1 MKNRVKKVLMLTGI
15 LCVIGITLCACQ
27 GTKEVPNEDQQQD
40 GSSETNS
47 EDDAADDTLNQEPDT
62 ENADKMNNGSP
73 EDDAADDT
81 LNQEPDTENAD
92 KMNNGSPEDDAADDT
107 LNQEPDIENAGKTN
121 NGSQSEANGGEINT
135 ADPNLEGTI
144 KEIQEKQLTVVE
156 SITEESE
163 NGGDIM
169 VGPGSGDDSEFN
181 KVTVTYDDNTVF
193 VIKNIYD
200 GGARSE
206 TENGTSSDLATGQMV
221 EIWGTSAADGLQ
233 ATQICIVKVVSD

>member
-15 LCVIGITLCACQ
+15 LCVMGITLCACQ
-27 GTKEVPNEDQQQD
+27 GTKEVSDENQNQEEIGGTDSKEKDIPNEDQEQ
-40 GSSETNS
+40 
-47 EDDAADDTLNQEPDT
+47 
-62 ENADKMNNGSP
+62 ENADK
-73 EDDAADDT
+73 T
-81 LNQEPDTENAD
+81 
-92 KMNNGSPEDDAADDT
+92 
-107 LNQEPDIENAGKTN
+107 
-121 NGSQSEANGGEINT
+121 NGSQSEAKGGEINT
-135 ADPNLEGTI
+135 AAPNLEGTI
-144 KEIQEKQLTVVE
+144 KDIQEKQLTVVE

-181 KVTVTYDDNTVF
+181 KVTVTYNDNTVF

-200 GGARSE
+200 GGARFE
-206 TENGTSSDLATGQMV
+206 TENGTSSDLTTGQMV

>member
-15 LCVIGITLCACQ
+15 LCVMGITLCACQ
-27 GTKEVPNEDQQQD
+27 GTKEVSDENQNQEEIGGTDSKEKYIPNEDQEQED
-40 GSSETNS
+40 PSETNS
-47 EDDAADDTLNQEPDT
+47 EDDADDTLNQESNT
-62 ENADKMNNGSP
+62 ENTD
-73 EDDAADDT
+73 ET
-81 LNQEPDTENAD
+81 
-92 KMNNGSPEDDAADDT
+92 
-107 LNQEPDIENAGKTN
+107 
-121 NGSQSEANGGEINT
+121 NGSQSEAKGGEINT
-135 ADPNLEGTI
+135 AAPNLEGTI
-144 KEIQEKQLTVVE
+144 KDIQEKQLTVVE

-169 VGPGSGDDSEFN
+169 VGPGSGDDSEFS

-206 TENGTSSDLATGQMV
+206 TENGISSDLTTGQMV

-233 ATQICIVKVVSD
+233 ATQICIVKVVLD

>member
-15 LCVIGITLCACQ
+15 LCIMGITLCACQ
-27 GTKEVPNEDQQQD
+27 GTKEVSDENQNQEEIGRTDSKVKDILNEDQEQED
-40 GSSETNS
+40 PSETNS
-47 EDDAADDTLNQEPDT
+47 EDDAADDTLNQESNT
-62 ENADKMNNGSP
+62 ENTDK
-73 EDDAADDT
+73 T
-81 LNQEPDTENAD
+81 
-92 KMNNGSPEDDAADDT
+92 
-107 LNQEPDIENAGKTN
+107 
-121 NGSQSEANGGEINT
+121 NGSQSEAKGGEINT
-135 ADPNLEGTI
+135 AAPNLEGTI
-144 KEIQEKQLTVVE
+144 KDIQEKQLSVVE
-156 SITEESE
+156 SIIEESE

-169 VGPGSGDDSEFN
+169 VGPGSGDDSEFS

-206 TENGTSSDLATGQMV
+206 TENGTSSDLTTGQMV

>member
-15 LCVIGITLCACQ
+15 LCVMGITLCACQ
-27 GTKEVPNEDQQQD
+27 GTKEVSDENQNQEEIGGTDSKEKDIPNEDQEQED
-40 GSSETNS
+40 PSETNS
-47 EDDAADDTLNQEPDT
+47 EDDAADDTLNQESNT
-62 ENADKMNNGSP
+62 ENTD
-73 EDDAADDT
+73 ET
-81 LNQEPDTENAD
+81 
-92 KMNNGSPEDDAADDT
+92 
-107 LNQEPDIENAGKTN
+107 
-121 NGSQSEANGGEINT
+121 NGSQSEAKGGEINT
-135 ADPNLEGTI
+135 AAPNLEGTI
-144 KEIQEKQLTVVE
+144 KDIQEKQLTVVE

-193 VIKNIYD
+193 VIKNIYN

-206 TENGTSSDLATGQMV
+206 TENGTSSDLSTGQMV

>member
-1 MKNRVKKVLMLTGI
+1 MINRVKKVLILTGI

-27 GTKEVPNEDQQQD
+27 GTKEVSDENQNQEEIGGTDSKEKYIPNEDQEQED
-40 GSSETNS
+40 PSETNS
-47 EDDAADDTLNQEPDT
+47 EDDADDTLNQESNT
-62 ENADKMNNGSP
+62 ENTD
-73 EDDAADDT
+73 ET
-81 LNQEPDTENAD
+81 
-92 KMNNGSPEDDAADDT
+92 
-107 LNQEPDIENAGKTN
+107 
-121 NGSQSEANGGEINT
+121 NGSQSGAKGGEINT
-135 ADPNLEGTI
+135 SAPNVEGTI

-156 SITEESE
+156 YITEECE

-169 VGPGSGDDSEFN
+169 VGPGSGDDSEFS

-206 TENGTSSDLATGQMV
+206 TENGTSSDLTTGQMV

-233 ATQICIVKVVSD
+233 ATQICIVKVVSN

>member
-1 MKNRVKKVLMLTGI
+1 MINRVKKVLILTGI

-27 GTKEVPNEDQQQD
+27 GTKEVSDENQNQEEIGGTDSKEKYIPNEDQEQED
-40 GSSETNS
+40 PSETNS
-47 EDDAADDTLNQEPDT
+47 EDDADDTLNQESNT
-62 ENADKMNNGSP
+62 ENTD
-73 EDDAADDT
+73 ET
-81 LNQEPDTENAD
+81 
-92 KMNNGSPEDDAADDT
+92 
-107 LNQEPDIENAGKTN
+107 
-121 NGSQSEANGGEINT
+121 NGSQSGAKGGEINT
-135 ADPNLEGTI
+135 SAPNVEGTI

-156 SITEESE
+156 YITEECE

-169 VGPGSGDDSEFN
+169 VGPGSGDDSEFS

-206 TENGTSSDLATGQMV
+206 TENGTSSDLTTGQMV

>member
-1 MKNRVKKVLMLTGI
+1 MINRVKKVLILTGI

-27 GTKEVPNEDQQQD
+27 GTKEVSDENQNQEEIGGTDSKEKDIPNEDREQED
-40 GSSETNS
+40 PSETNS
-47 EDDAADDTLNQEPDT
+47 EDDADDTLNQESNT
-62 ENADKMNNGSP
+62 ENTD
-73 EDDAADDT
+73 ET
-81 LNQEPDTENAD
+81 
-92 KMNNGSPEDDAADDT
+92 
-107 LNQEPDIENAGKTN
+107 
-121 NGSQSEANGGEINT
+121 NGSQSGAKGGEINT
-135 ADPNLEGTI
+135 SAPNVEGTI

-156 SITEESE
+156 YITEECE

-169 VGPGSGDDSEFN
+169 VGPGSGDDSEFS

-206 TENGTSSDLATGQMV
+206 TENGTSSDLTTGQMV

-233 ATQICIVKVVSD
+233 ATQICIVKVVLD

>member
-15 LCVIGITLCACQ
+15 LCVMGITLCACQ
-27 GTKEVPNEDQQQD
+27 GTKEVSDENQNQEEIGGTDSKEKDIPNENQKQEDP
-40 GSSETNS
+40 SETNS
-47 EDDAADDTLNQEPDT
+47 EDDAADNTLNQESNT
-62 ENADKMNNGSP
+62 ENADK
-73 EDDAADDT
+73 T
-81 LNQEPDTENAD
+81 
-92 KMNNGSPEDDAADDT
+92 
-107 LNQEPDIENAGKTN
+107 
-121 NGSQSEANGGEINT
+121 NGSQSEAKGGEINT
-135 ADPNLEGTI
+135 AAPNLEGTI
-144 KEIQEKQLTVVE
+144 KDIQEKQLTVVE

-193 VIKNIYD
+193 VIKNIYN

-206 TENGTSSDLATGQMV
+206 TENGTSSDLSTGQMV

>member
-15 LCVIGITLCACQ
+15 LCVMGITLCACQ
-27 GTKEVPNEDQQQD
+27 GTKEVSDENQNQEEIGGTDSKEKDIPNEDQEQED
-40 GSSETNS
+40 PSETNS
-47 EDDAADDTLNQEPDT
+47 EDDAADNTLNQESNT
-62 ENADKMNNGSP
+62 ENADK
-73 EDDAADDT
+73 T
-81 LNQEPDTENAD
+81 
-92 KMNNGSPEDDAADDT
+92 
-107 LNQEPDIENAGKTN
+107 
-121 NGSQSEANGGEINT
+121 NGSQSEAKGGEINT
-135 ADPNLEGTI
+135 AAPNLEGTI
-144 KEIQEKQLTVVE
+144 KDIQEKQLTVVE

-169 VGPGSGDDSEFN
+169 VGPGSSDDSEFN

-206 TENGTSSDLATGQMV
+206 TENGTSSDLTTGQMV

>member
-1 MKNRVKKVLMLTGI
+1 MKNRVKKVLILTGI
-15 LCVIGITLCACQ
+15 LCVMGITLCACQ
-27 GTKEVPNEDQQQD
+27 GTKDVSDENQNQEEIGGTDSKEKDIPNEDQEQED
-40 GSSETNS
+40 PSETNS
-47 EDDAADDTLNQEPDT
+47 EDDAADDTLNQESNT
-62 ENADKMNNGSP
+62 ENTD
-73 EDDAADDT
+73 ET
-81 LNQEPDTENAD
+81 
-92 KMNNGSPEDDAADDT
+92 
-107 LNQEPDIENAGKTN
+107 
-121 NGSQSEANGGEINT
+121 NGSQSEAKGGEINT
-135 ADPNLEGTI
+135 AAPNLEGTI
-144 KEIQEKQLTVVE
+144 KDIQEKQLTVVE

-169 VGPGSGDDSEFN
+169 VGPGSGDDSEFS

-221 EIWGTSAADGLQ
+221 EIWGTSAADSLQ

>member
-1 MKNRVKKVLMLTGI
+1 MKNRVKKVLMLAGI
-15 LCVIGITLCACQ
+15 LCVMGITLCACQ
-27 GTKEVPNEDQQQD
+27 GTKEVSDENQNQEEIGGTDSKEKDIPNENQKQEDP
-40 GSSETNS
+40 SETNS
-47 EDDAADDTLNQEPDT
+47 EDDAADNTLNQESNT
-62 ENADKMNNGSP
+62 ENTDK
-73 EDDAADDT
+73 T
-81 LNQEPDTENAD
+81 
-92 KMNNGSPEDDAADDT
+92 
-107 LNQEPDIENAGKTN
+107 
-121 NGSQSEANGGEINT
+121 NGSQSEAKGGEINT
-135 ADPNLEGTI
+135 AAPNLEGTI
-144 KEIQEKQLTVVE
+144 KDIQEKQLTVVE

-206 TENGTSSDLATGQMV
+206 TENGTSSDLTTGQMV

>member
-15 LCVIGITLCACQ
+15 LCIMGITLCACQ
-27 GTKEVPNEDQQQD
+27 GTKEVSDENQNQEEIGRTDSKVKDILNEDQEQED
-40 GSSETNS
+40 SSETNS
-47 EDDAADDTLNQEPDT
+47 EDDAADDTLNQESNT
-62 ENADKMNNGSP
+62 ENTDK
-73 EDDAADDT
+73 T
-81 LNQEPDTENAD
+81 
-92 KMNNGSPEDDAADDT
+92 
-107 LNQEPDIENAGKTN
+107 
-121 NGSQSEANGGEINT
+121 NGSQSEAKGGEINT
-135 ADPNLEGTI
+135 AAPNLEGTI

-156 SITEESE
+156 SIIEESE

-169 VGPGSGDDSEFN
+169 VGPGSGDDSEFS

-206 TENGTSSDLATGQMV
+206 TENGTSSDLTTGQMV

>member
-15 LCVIGITLCACQ
+15 LCVMGITLCACQ
-27 GTKEVPNEDQQQD
+27 GTKEVSDENQNQEEIGGTDSEEKDIPNEDQEQENP
-40 GSSETNS
+40 SETNS
-47 EDDAADDTLNQEPDT
+47 EDDAADNTLNQESNT
-62 ENADKMNNGSP
+62 ENADK
-73 EDDAADDT
+73 T
-81 LNQEPDTENAD
+81 
-92 KMNNGSPEDDAADDT
+92 
-107 LNQEPDIENAGKTN
+107 
-121 NGSQSEANGGEINT
+121 NGSQSEAKGGEINT
-135 ADPNLEGTI
+135 AAPNLEGTI
-144 KEIQEKQLTVVE
+144 KDIQEKQLTVVE

-193 VIKNIYD
+193 VIEYIYD

-206 TENGTSSDLATGQMV
+206 TENGTASDLTTGQMV
-221 EIWGTSAADGLQ
+221 QIWGSSTADGVQ

>member
-47 EDDAADDTLNQEPDT
+47 
-62 ENADKMNNGSP
+62 

-181 KVTVTYDDNTVF
+181 KVTVTYNDNTVF

-200 GGARSE
+200 GGARFE
-206 TENGTSSDLATGQMV
+206 TENGTSSDLTTGQMV
-221 EIWGTSAADGLQ
+221 EIWGTSAADGMQ

>member
-1 MKNRVKKVLMLTGI
+1 MKNRVKKVLILTGI
-15 LCVIGITLCACQ
+15 LCVMGITLCACQ
-27 GTKEVPNEDQQQD
+27 GTKEVSDENQNQEEIGGTDSKEKDIPNEDQEQENP
-40 GSSETNS
+40 SETNS
-47 EDDAADDTLNQEPDT
+47 EDDAADNTLNQESNT
-62 ENADKMNNGSP
+62 ENADK
-73 EDDAADDT
+73 T
-81 LNQEPDTENAD
+81 
-92 KMNNGSPEDDAADDT
+92 
-107 LNQEPDIENAGKTN
+107 
-121 NGSQSEANGGEINT
+121 NGSQSEAKGGEINT
-135 ADPNLEGTI
+135 AAPNLEGSI
-144 KEIQEKQLTVVE
+144 KDIQEKQLTVVE

>member
-1 MKNRVKKVLMLTGI
+1 MKNRVKKVLILTGI
-15 LCVIGITLCACQ
+15 LCVMGITLCACQ
-27 GTKEVPNEDQQQD
+27 GTKEVSDENQNQEEIGRTDSKVKDILNEDQEQED
-40 GSSETNS
+40 PSETNS
-47 EDDAADDTLNQEPDT
+47 EDDAADDTLNQESNT
-62 ENADKMNNGSP
+62 ENTDK
-73 EDDAADDT
+73 T
-81 LNQEPDTENAD
+81 
-92 KMNNGSPEDDAADDT
+92 
-107 LNQEPDIENAGKTN
+107 
-121 NGSQSEANGGEINT
+121 NGSQSEAKGGEINT
-135 ADPNLEGTI
+135 AAPNLEGTI

-156 SITEESE
+156 SIIEESE

-169 VGPGSGDDSEFN
+169 VGPGSGDDSEFS

-206 TENGTSSDLATGQMV
+206 TENGTSSDLTTGQMV